1 MLNKLEE
8 TKGYMHRLNLSWS
21 KDHLDQAVENAVHE
35 DSSYLDFLSHLL
47 KEELTARE
55 KKAEQRRMKQADFPF
70 VKTIDNFEFGFQR
83 AITKKQVNQLLDMQW
98 IEKAYNLIYLGPPG
112 VGKTHL
118 AVAIGVEAV
127 QKGYK
132 VSFVT
137 MEDLIRHL
145 KLETTSPRSRQ
156 KVKRIMASDL
166 VVIDEIGFL
175 PISRQ
180 EANLFFQLVSA
191 LYEQVALIITAN
203 KGFED
208 WPELMGDPVITTAIL
223 DRIVHHSEIFNL
235 VGESYRLK
243 NRSTILSDFKALART
258 TA

>member
-1 MLNKLEE
+1 MINQLEE
-8 TKGYMHRLNLSWS
+8 TRGYMRTLNLSWGR
-21 KDHLDQAVENAVHE
+21 DNLDQALESAAGR
-35 DSSYLDFLSHLL
+35 DLSYLEFLNGLL
-47 KEELTARE
+47 KAEMAARE
-55 KKAEQRRMKQADFPF
+55 EKAEQRRMKRADFPF
-70 VKTIDNFEFGFQR
+70 IKTVDDFDFGFQR
-83 AITKKQVNQLLDMQW
+83 SITRKQVNRLLDMHW
-98 IEKAYNLIYLGPPG
+98 VEKAYNLVFLGPPG
-112 VGKTHL
+112 VGKSHV
-118 AVAIGVEAV
+118 AVAIAVEAV
-127 QKGYK
+127 KKGYR

-137 MEDLIRHL
+137 METLVRHL

-156 KVKRIMASDL
+156 KVKKIMASDL

-191 LYEQVALIITAN
+191 LYEQAALIITSN

-235 VGESYRLK
+235 TGESYRLK
-243 NRSTILSDFKALART
+243 NRNTILKT
-258 TA
+258 